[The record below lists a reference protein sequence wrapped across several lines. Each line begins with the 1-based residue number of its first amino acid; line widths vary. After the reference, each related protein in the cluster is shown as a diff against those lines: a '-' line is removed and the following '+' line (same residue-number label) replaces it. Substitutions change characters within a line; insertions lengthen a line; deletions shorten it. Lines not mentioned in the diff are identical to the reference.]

1 MDQIRVEQESL
12 PKKDRYK
19 IGTILKA
26 IGLKKATYHDE
37 RKRIRNYVDKYKDVK
52 AEILKITENGKWR
65 GRLTYGY
72 RRVQDELVKLDI
84 HLADAVVRRLMNE
97 LGVQVSLYNRHR
109 NGKYSSYKGTVGKIA
124 PNVLHQQFN
133 ETVPLK
139 VLHTDVTQVRLADS
153 KWVYISAITDEASK
167 EVLAFQ
173 ISNSPNSKLILD
185 TLNELIAVI
194 PKGVQPTIHSD
205 QGWHYQLNYY
215 IDELSNK
222 GFSQSMSRKGN
233 CLDNAPIESFFHIFK
248 TECLNGFPP
257 CKDIKEFKKI
267 AMEYVDWFNNRRIS
281 RKTKGMT
288 PCEYR
293 EHALAA

>member
-1 MDQIRVEQESL
+1 M
-12 PKKDRYK
+12 
-19 IGTILKA
+19 
-26 IGLKKATYHDE
+26 
-37 RKRIRNYVDKYKDVK
+37 
-52 AEILKITENGKWR
+52 
-65 GRLTYGY
+65 
-72 RRVQDELVKLDI
+72 
-84 HLADAVVRRLMNE
+84 RRLMNE

-153 KWVYISAITDEASK
+153 KWAYISAITDEASK

-205 QGWHYQLNYY
+205 QGWHHQLNYY